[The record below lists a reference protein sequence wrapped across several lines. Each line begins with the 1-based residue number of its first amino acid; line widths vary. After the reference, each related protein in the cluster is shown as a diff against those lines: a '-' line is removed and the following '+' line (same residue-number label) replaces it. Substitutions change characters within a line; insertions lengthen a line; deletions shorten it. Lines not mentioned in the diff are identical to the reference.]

1 MQVPVCTCISIV
13 SYQCVWQKKLK
24 IKLFCTILC
33 CTIGLKAWSPH
44 LSLNQN
50 QLWHVHTHFPFLH
63 LSYKYLLPIFI
74 GSVYTRCL
82 FWLAWEV
89 TVTLVLIL
97 RHSIENHALY
107 WCQDNYNKCRVLYL
121 RVTFLFQGSILDVI
135 KNVEYC
141 DVVNDEDM
149 IIEHLRLLVNLSA
162 TNIAHDEI
170 MTGAQEYFNILSL
183 SLSEKVQVNWIV
195 HVLAGI

>member
-1 MQVPVCTCISIV
+1 MFTHIFPFFTSATCI
-13 SYQCVWQKKLK
+13 YF
-24 IKLFCTILC
+24 LFLLVQFIL
-33 CTIGLKAWSPH
+33 G
-44 LSLNQN
+44 
-50 QLWHVHTHFPFLH
+50 VFFD
-63 LSYKYLLPIFI
+63 
-74 GSVYTRCL
+74 
-82 FWLAWEV
+82 WLERIPY
-89 TVTLVLIL
+89 VTLVLIL